1 MTEQEEAAMDF
12 CEELK
17 SLADV
22 HEVRG
27 CPMDKLG
34 NSMVYAGLCAI
45 NQHTG
50 NLAETERRAAE
61 ITKRWRQFPRDVS
74 LDD

>member
-1 MTEQEEAAMDF
+1 MSDEEEAAMDF

-27 CPMDKLG
+27 CEVERMA
-34 NSMVYAGLCAI
+34 NAMIYAGLCAL
-45 NQHTG
+45 NRRSR
-50 NLAETERRAAE
+50 NRAEAAMKTVE
-61 ITKRWRQFPRDVS
+61 IIERWREFPDEG
-74 LDD
+74 

>member
-1 MTEQEEAAMDF
+1 MSEEDACAMDF

-27 CPMDKLG
+27 CPMEKIG

-61 ITKRWRQFPRDVS
+61 ITKRWRQFPREE
-74 LDD
+74 

>member
-17 SLADV
+17 ALADV

-27 CPMDKLG
+27 CDVERMG
-34 NSMVYAGLCAI
+34 NAMIYAGLCAI
-45 NQHTG
+45 NHR
-50 NLAETERRAAE
+50 NRAEAAMKACE
-61 ITKRWRQFPRDVS
+61 IIENWRTFPEDG
-74 LDD
+74 

>member
-27 CPMDKLG
+27 CEVERMG
-34 NSMVYAGLCAI
+34 NAMIYAGLCAI
-45 NQHTG
+45 NRRSR
-50 NLAETERRAAE
+50 NRAESAMKTVE
-61 ITKRWRQFPRDVS
+61 IIERWREFPEEG
-74 LDD
+74 

>member
-1 MTEQEEAAMDF
+1 MSDEEAAAMDF

-27 CPMDKLG
+27 CDVERMG
-34 NSMVYAGLCAI
+34 NAMIYAGLCAI
-45 NQHTG
+45 NQRKR
-50 NLAETERRAAE
+50 NRAEAALKACE
-61 ITKRWRQFPRDVS
+61 VIENWRTFPEEG
-74 LDD
+74 